1 MLFQVFIKSARNSLT
16 LNCPTSPFKVIFE
29 IMFHKNRLLNDFLK
43 NTLKGETENGKGKN
57 TYNMGIRGLGLLKST
72 KGKKGDQDY

>member
-1 MLFQVFIKSARNSLT
+1 MKSTRGSLI
-16 LNCPTSPFKVIFE
+16 LNCPTSPFKPKPQILFPKKRQ
-29 IMFHKNRLLNDFLK
+29 MKDFLK
-43 NTLKGETENGKGKN
+43 NTLMGETENGKGKN

>member
-1 MLFQVFIKSARNSLT
+1 MLFQVFIKSARNSLI
-16 LNCPTSPFKVIFE
+16 LNCPTSPFKPKSQILFDKKRQ
-29 IMFHKNRLLNDFLK
+29 MKDFLK
-43 NTLKGETENGKGKN
+43 YTLKGETENGKGKN

>member
-1 MLFQVFIKSARNSLT
+1 MSTRNSLII
-16 LNCPTSPFKVIFE
+16 NCPTNPFKPKSQNL
-29 IMFHKNRLLNDFLK
+29 FHKKRQMKDFFK

-57 TYNMGIRGLGLLKST
+57 TYNMGISELGLLKST

>member
-1 MLFQVFIKSARNSLT
+1 M
-16 LNCPTSPFKVIFE
+16 E
-29 IMFHKNRLLNDFLK
+29 DFFK
-43 NTLKGETENGKGKN
+43 NTLKGDTENGKGKN